1 MKSTIDIDMNKVVDK
16 LIAGDV
22 FSTRQFISAEY
33 VKLVDIARSRGILV
47 SGNVQA
53 LQEHNRLIR
62 YAPYEMPTGGQL
74 NYCSER
80 NEIRTVLS

>member
-1 MKSTIDIDMNKVVDK
+1 MELNIDMNKVVDR

-22 FSTRQFISAEY
+22 FSTRQFIPAEY

-47 SGNVQA
+47 SGNVKA
-53 LQEHNRLIR
+53 LRERNRLTR
-62 YAPYEMPTGGQL
+62 YAPYEMPTGGRL